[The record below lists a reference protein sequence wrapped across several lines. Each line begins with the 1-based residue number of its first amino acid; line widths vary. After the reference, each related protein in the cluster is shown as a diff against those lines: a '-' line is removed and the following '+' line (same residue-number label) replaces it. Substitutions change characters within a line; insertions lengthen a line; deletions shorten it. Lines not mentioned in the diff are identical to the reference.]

1 MKYLI
6 LLLLSSC
13 SVLTPK
19 LPTLPSVST
28 TSAPPATKVN
38 AVFQETTNT
47 MWQWVLLSCVLVFVF
62 PSMREP
68 IRFFLSLLFKTLG
81 LPLEHL
87 IMLYNKK
94 YKNNGEEE
102 R

>member
-1 MKYLI
+1 
-6 LLLLSSC
+6 
-13 SVLTPK
+13 
-19 LPTLPSVST
+19 
-28 TSAPPATKVN
+28 
-38 AVFQETTNT
+38 